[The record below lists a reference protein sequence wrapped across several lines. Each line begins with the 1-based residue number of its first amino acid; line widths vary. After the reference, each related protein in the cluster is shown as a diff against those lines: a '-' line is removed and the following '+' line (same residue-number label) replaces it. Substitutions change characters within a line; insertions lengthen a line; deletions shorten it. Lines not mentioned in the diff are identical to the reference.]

1 MSSNRIIVDTS
12 VYDDFVGRFVA
23 RAKALKVGDP
33 NEADTAIGPI
43 INQRQLEAILRR
55 LEGARSAGLTELL
68 GGPPRGQ
75 VLPPHVFVDVPND
88 SDFAQ
93 AEQFG
98 PVAMIIRAQDE
109 ADALRL
115 ANHTEYGLSS
125 AVFTKNEERG
135 VAFGLRIDAG
145 MTHVNDST
153 INDDSNN
160 MFGGE
165 KNSGIGR
172 FGGDWV
178 LSEMTT
184 DHWVTLQKRPAHYP
198 F

>member
-1 MSSNRIIVDTS
+1 M
-12 VYDDFVGRFVA
+12 A
-23 RAKALKVGDP
+23 
-33 NEADTAIGPI
+33 
-43 INQRQLEAILRR
+43 
-55 LEGARSAGLTELL
+55 
-68 GGPPRGQ
+68 
-75 VLPPHVFVDVPND
+75 PHVFVDVPND
-88 SDFAQ
+88 SAFAQ

-98 PVAMIIRAQDE
+98 PVAMIIRAQGE

-115 ANHTEYGLSS
+115 ANQTDYGLSS

-165 KNSGIGR
+165 KNSGLGR
-172 FGGDWV
+172 FNGPWIV
-178 LSEMTT
+178 AELTR
-184 DHWVTLQKRPAHYP
+184 DHFVSVQHTPRRYP